1 MSRAFDAHGLTARI
15 LGVALAVS
23 ACNPPRTLDG
33 HLAGWALA
41 LAASGAA
48 WWAAPMVDARPV
60 LTSMR
65 WTAVAVHRRNTLLA
79 AGAVV
84 LAALTAPAVWVAAC
98 VTGLLIAYLLVTDAW
113 TMGAT
118 TPSGA
123 DRATPA
129 LAAGAAAAVV
139 FAASAAPVADTAWA
153 RLPAALALAATAG
166 CVALALRHRP

>member
-1 MSRAFDAHGLTARI
+1 VSPALDAHRLTARI
-15 LGVALAVS
+15 LGVALAVT

-33 HLAGWALA
+33 PLAGWALVLA
-41 LAASGAA
+41 LSGAA

-65 WTAVAVHRRNTLLA
+65 WTAVAVHRRNTLLP

-84 LAALTAPAVWVAAC
+84 LAALTAPAVWLAAC
-98 VTGLLIAYLLVTDAW
+98 VTGLLVAYLLVTDGW

-118 TPSGA
+118 APAGV

-129 LAAGAAAAVV
+129 LAATAAAAVV
-139 FAASAAPVADTAWA
+139 FAASTAPVAHTAWA

-166 CVALALRHRP
+166 CVALSLRHRP